1 MNDYKY
7 NNFLKKVQL
16 QKSTVFRKEAGACGT
31 IHCDVTQ
38 KPGEKEGW
46 CNTVITV
53 ADNRKGSFA
62 RTFARAKALF
72 LFAFCK
78 KAHPL
83 PQRNRMRVFFA
94 NKYVKID

>member
-1 MNDYKY
+1 MQNG
-7 NNFLKKVQL
+7 LLAKKFV
-16 QKSTVFRKEAGACGT
+16 SYRTTGYDT
-31 IHCDVTQ
+31 
-38 KPGEKEGW
+38 
-46 CNTVITV
+46 
-53 ADNRKGSFA
+53 RKGSFA
-62 RTFARAKALF
+62 RTFVRAKAPF